1 MTRKRIFSWFFVSLL
16 VLWEAAVFTL
26 PVQPVSAD
34 ETLFNSQTGMAEL
47 GTVYGH
53 TKTDIRVIIGNIIT
67 IALGF
72 LALLFLVLTL
82 IAGFQY
88 MTSGGNEEKTRT
100 ARKHLTNALIG
111 LVIVLMAWAITR
123 FILRRLAAAINNNVD
138 LLYPY

>member
-88 MTSGGNEEKTRT
+88 MTSGGNEENPDGQETFDQCPYRPGH
-100 ARKHLTNALIG
+100 RLNG
-111 LVIVLMAWAITR
+111 LGDHPLHFAPPGR
-123 FILRRLAAAINNNVD
+123 G
-138 LLYPY
+138 YQ